1 MQIGIIA
8 DDLTGASDIAGFIA
22 AEGLSVVQ
30 FAGLPRDG
38 ATAADGAD
46 CVVISLKSRSVP
58 AEQAVSQSLAAL
70 ARLRERGC
78 RRFYFKY
85 CSTFDSTP
93 KGNIGPVTDALMDAL
108 GSDFTVIC
116 PTLPANGRTVR
127 GGDLYVNGVLLEN
140 TGMRTHPL
148 NPMSDSNLPR
158 LMEAQA
164 KGKAGV
170 VDLATVERGADAV
183 RERLAGLRAAGIR
196 YAVTDS
202 ETDGQLDTL
211 AEALDDAVF
220 LTGGSSLGAALARRI
235 RAGGAVPAGDAA
247 GGRFGGGRAVVLS
260 GSCSAM
266 TNAQTAFYRERAPWF
281 RVDIGRCLADAPAH
295 AAEAAAWADAAPA
308 GAESPAPMVSATVA
322 PEELSAIQAR
332 FGADAAA
339 QAVERFF
346 SLLAARL
353 RDAGFDAFIIAG
365 GETSG
370 AVSAALGVSAFRIG
384 TQIAP
389 GVSWV
394 FDAGAA
400 LALAMKS
407 GNFGD
412 EAFFIKAQEIMRR
425 ESAHDGK

>member
-1 MQIGIIA
+1 MHIGIIA

-30 FAGLPRDG
+30 FAGIPPDD
-38 ATAADGAD
+38 APAADSAD
-46 CVVISLKSRSVP
+46 CAVISLKSRSIP
-58 AEQAVSQSLAAL
+58 ADQAVRQSLDAL
-70 ARLRERGC
+70 AWLRAHGC

-93 KGNIGPVTDALMDAL
+93 RGNIGPVTDALLDAL
-108 GSDFTVIC
+108 GADFTVVC

-127 GGDLYVNGVLLEN
+127 GGDLYVNGELLEN
-140 TGMRTHPL
+140 TGMRHHPL
-148 NPMSDSNLPR
+148 NPMTDSHLPR
-158 LMEAQA
+158 LMEAQS

-170 VDLATVERGADAV
+170 VDLATVEGGAGAV
-183 RERLAGLRAAGIR
+183 RERLDALRGAGVR

-202 ETDGQLDTL
+202 ETDAQLD
-211 AEALDDAVF
+211 AIAAALDGMPL
-220 LTGGSSLGAALARRI
+220 LTGGSSLGAALARRL
-235 RAGGAVPAGDAA
+235 RKTGAPLAGNAG
-247 GGRFGGGRAVVLS
+247 GGRFGGGKTVALS

-266 TNAQTAFYRERAPWF
+266 TNAQTAFYRRYAPEF
-281 RVDIGRCLADAPAH
+281 RVDIERCLADAPAY
-295 AAEAAAWADAAPA
+295 AGEAAAWTEDEA
-308 GAESPAPMVSATVA
+308 GRGEYAPMVNATVP
-322 PEELSAIQAR
+322 PEELRGIQER
-332 FGADAAA
+332 FGAEKAAL
-339 QAVERFF
+339 AVERFF
-346 SLLAARL
+346 GLLAARL
-353 RDAGFDAFIIAG
+353 RSAGFDKFVVAG

-394 FDAGAA
+394 FDTGTE

-412 EAFFIKAQEIMRR
+412 AAFFIKAQEIMRR
-425 ESAHDGK
+425 ESAQ